1 MTIKVDLLPT
11 ERKRFTFDPMMG
23 FLMVIIILCTV
34 GFVLYGSKLQNDI
47 EAEKRVVSDIEN
59 QIKTI
64 EQNLPVIEDLKTQI
78 AKLEDEIKVIESLV
92 YDPVRY
98 GNLLTEV
105 GRVLPE
111 NVWLSTLAIEPGTQ
125 SITMNGTAAQMGGRQ
140 PLATVAALMGRID
153 ESEVFTDASLS
164 ATSQTQIAP
173 SNMLGF
179 TFQIETHYNPDVAA
193 GLSENKAPAA
203 GGTTEAPAPAEQ
215 PAAEASPAAKAS
227 PASGSSA
234 EAESA
239 SPEAAPAGGGSPAP
253 GATPGT

>member
-23 FLMVIIILCTV
+23 FLLVIIILCTV

-47 EAEKRVVSDIEN
+47 EAEKKVVADIEE
-59 QIKTI
+59 QIKQI
-64 EQNLPVIEDLKTQI
+64 EQNLPVIEDLKAQI

-105 GRVLPE
+105 GRVLPT

-125 SITMNGTAAQMGGRQ
+125 SITMNGTAAQMEGKQ
-140 PLATVAALMGRID
+140 PLATIASLMQGID
-153 ESEVFTDASLS
+153 ESPYFTDASLS
-164 ATSQTQIAP
+164 STSQTMIAP
-173 SNMLGF
+173 SNLLGF

-193 GLSENKAPAA
+193 GLAEAAPEGGAA
-203 GGTTEAPAPAEQ
+203 PEA
-215 PAAEASPAAKAS
+215 ASPAAAPAEAPAEGTSPEAGAS
-227 PASGSSA
+227 PA
-234 EAESA
+234 A
-239 SPEAAPAGGGSPAP
+239 SPAAGESPSP